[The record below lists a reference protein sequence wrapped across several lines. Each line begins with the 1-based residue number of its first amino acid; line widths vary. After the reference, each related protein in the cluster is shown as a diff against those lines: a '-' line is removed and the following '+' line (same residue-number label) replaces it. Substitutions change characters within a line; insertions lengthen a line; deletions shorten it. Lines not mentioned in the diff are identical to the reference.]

1 MDWLEEEFKKHGDDF
16 ATYSIASVQQGEIE
30 IYLSMCDQLC
40 CLILEKRVGEDYDT
54 LHTFKR
60 NEQGFFEVD
69 MKMIRDLL
77 KENFKYE
84 DEDDLNFDLEMFE
97 EELRFHIM
105 PKPIK
110 IKQLALSGEELEEV
124 KAKINEDPTLKH
136 IIKLLCEAKTLT
148 ASKISK
154 RLKMCKRT
162 VISKMKTLKSLGLV
176 ESRERYKGYR
186 PTEDAYKV
194 LE

>member
-1 MDWLEEEFKKHGDDF
+1 LSEEHAEFS
-16 ATYSIASVQQGEIE
+16 AYAIASVDHGESE
-30 IYLSMCDQLC
+30 VFLSMCDQLC
-40 CLILEKRVGEDYDT
+40 CLTLEKRVGEEYDT
-54 LHTFKR
+54 LYTFEK

-69 MKMIRDLL
+69 MKLIKDML
-77 KENFKYE
+77 KKHFEYE
-84 DEDDLNFDLEMFE
+84 DEDQLNFDVELFE

-110 IKQLALSGEELEEV
+110 IKPLALSGEELEEV
-124 KAKINEDPTLKH
+124 KAKINEDPTLKP
-136 IIKLLCEAKTLT
+136 IIKLLCEAKILT

>member
-30 IYLSMCDQLC
+30 IYLSMCDRGC
-40 CLILEKRVGEDYDT
+40 CLTLNKREGEEDT
-54 LHTFKR
+54 NLHTFTKSK
-60 NEQGFFEVD
+60 EGSFEVD
-69 MKMIRDLL
+69 MKMIRELL
-77 KENFKYE
+77 KESFNYE
-84 DEDDLNFDLEMFE
+84 DEDQLNFDLEMFE

-110 IKQLALSGEELEEV
+110 IKPLALSGEELEEV
-124 KAKINEDPTLKH
+124 KAKINQDPALRT
-136 IIKLLCEAKTLT
+136 IIKLLCEAKILT
-148 ASKISK
+148 ASKISR
-154 RLKMCKRT
+154 RLNVCKRT

-186 PTEDAYKV
+186 PSEDAYKV
-194 LE
+194 LD

>member
-1 MDWLEEEFKKHGDDF
+1 MVLSDEHAEFS
-16 ATYSIASVQQGEIE
+16 AYAIASVEHGESE
-30 IYLSMCDQLC
+30 IFLSMCDQLC
-40 CLILEKRVGEDYDT
+40 CLILEKRDGEEWDT

-60 NEQGFFEVD
+60 NEKGFFEVD
-69 MKMIRDLL
+69 MKLIRDLL
-77 KENFKYE
+77 KENFEYE
-84 DEDDLNFDLEMFE
+84 DEDQLNFDLEMFE

-110 IKQLALSGEELEEV
+110 IKPLALSGEELEEV
-124 KAKINEDPTLKH
+124 KAKINQDPALKP
-136 IIKLLCEAKTLT
+136 ILELLCETKTLT

-154 RLKMCKRT
+154 KLKMCKRT